1 MFTGIVEDLG
11 EVEAV
16 EHAGDS
22 ARVSIRSV
30 KVTHGT
36 RPGDSIAV
44 NGVCLTVTGLLG
56 GLPAEGT
63 PPDAPGAARGF
74 TADVMG
80 ETLAR
85 SGLAEAAPGTKVNLE
100 RPVRLEDRLSGHLVQ
115 GHVDGTAAII
125 GRQPQE

>member
-22 ARVSIRSV
+22 ARVFIRSV

-44 NGVCLTVTGLLG
+44 NGVCLTVTGLLS
-56 GLPAEGT
+56 GLPAAEGT
-63 PPDAPGAARGF
+63 PPDAPGTARGF

-80 ETLAR
+80 GDPRQVR
-85 SGLAEAAPGTKVNLE
+85 SQGRRPRHQGQPRAAGP
-100 RPVRLEDRLSGHLVQ
+100 P
-115 GHVDGTAAII
+115 
-125 GRQPQE
+125 